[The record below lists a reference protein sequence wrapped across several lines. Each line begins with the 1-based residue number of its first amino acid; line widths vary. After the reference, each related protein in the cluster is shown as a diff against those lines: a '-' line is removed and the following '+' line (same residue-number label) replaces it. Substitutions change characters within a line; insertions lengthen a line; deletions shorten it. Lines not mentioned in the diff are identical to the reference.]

1 MIVNTKLISVVT
13 GCRNEE
19 GNLRELY
26 ERIRAVFSKL
36 PGYDFELIVA
46 DNDSRDR
53 SREILRGLCA
63 ADPRVKAIFNNR
75 NFGPERSGGNAILQ
89 VSGVAV
95 VCMAADLQNP
105 PEMIEQFV
113 RKWEEGFKIV
123 AAIKTRSEE
132 SFLFSRARNFY
143 YDLVR
148 AIAYAPPLKNWTGFG
163 IYDRGIIENIR
174 KMADPDPF
182 FRGAVTEF
190 GYSVYPIEF
199 TQPARKRGFSKYNVL
214 SLVDHGIL
222 GLISQTRVP
231 LRLATLSGFCCS
243 ALSFLIGLWYLVYKL
258 IYWKEFSVGVAPV
271 VVGIFF
277 FASVQLFF
285 VGILGEY
292 IGAIYTKVSGRLLV
306 VEKER
311 VNF

>member
-1 MIVNTKLISVVT
+1 MNTKLISVVT

-26 ERIRAVFSKL
+26 ERILAVFSTL

-46 DNDSRDR
+46 DNHSRDR
-53 SREILRGLCA
+53 SREVLRELGA

-113 RKWEEGFKIV
+113 RKWEEGYKIV

-148 AIAYAPPLKNWTGFG
+148 AMAYAPPLKNWTGFG
-163 IYDRGIIENIR
+163 IYDREVIEDIR

-182 FRGAVTEF
+182 FRGAVAEF
-190 GYSVYPIEF
+190 GYEIYPIEF
-199 TQPARKRGFSKYNVL
+199 VQPARKRGFSSYNIL

-231 LRLATLSGFCCS
+231 LRLATLSGFACS
-243 ALSFLIGLWYLVYKL
+243 AISFLIGLWYLLYKL
-258 IYWKEFSVGVAPV
+258 IYWKEFSVGVAPI

-277 FASVQLFF
+277 FSSVQLFF
-285 VGILGEY
+285 VGIIGEY
-292 IGAIYTKVSGRLLV
+292 IGAIYTKVSGRPLV

-311 VNF
+311 INF

>member
-1 MIVNTKLISVVT
+1 VSKKLISVVT

-26 ERIRAVFSKL
+26 ERLRAVFARL
-36 PGYDFELIVA
+36 PEYEFELIVA
-46 DNDSRDR
+46 DNDSQDR
-53 SREILRGLCA
+53 SREILRELGA
-63 ADPRVKAIFNNR
+63 ADKRVKAIFNTR

-105 PEMIEQFV
+105 PEMIEQFI
-113 RKWEEGFKIV
+113 RKWEEGYQIV
-123 AAIKTRSEE
+123 GAIKSRSEE

-148 AIAYAPPLKNWTGFG
+148 AMAYAPPLKNFTGFG
-163 IYDRGIIENIR
+163 LYDRAVIEAVR
-174 KMADPDPF
+174 RMADPDPF

-190 GYSVYPIEF
+190 GYKIFPIEF
-199 TQPARKRGFSKYNVL
+199 VQPARKRGFSKYNIL
-214 SLVDHGIL
+214 SLIDHGIL

-231 LRLATLSGFCCS
+231 LRLATLGGVAC
-243 ALSFLIGLWYLVYKL
+243 AAISFLIGLWYLFYKL
-258 IYWKEFSVGVAPV
+258 IYWKEFSMGVAPI

-277 FASVQLFF
+277 FSSVQLFF

-292 IGAIYTKVSGRLLV
+292 IGAIYTKVSGRPLV
-306 VEKER
+306 VEQER
-311 VNF
+311 INF